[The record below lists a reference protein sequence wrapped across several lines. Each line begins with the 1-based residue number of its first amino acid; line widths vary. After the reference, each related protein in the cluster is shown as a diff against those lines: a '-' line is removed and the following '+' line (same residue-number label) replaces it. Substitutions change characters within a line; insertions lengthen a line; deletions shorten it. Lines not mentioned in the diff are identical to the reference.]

1 MNKIE
6 STIFRSYD
14 IRGIYPTEINAEVA
28 YKIAQAYC
36 KFVNPKE
43 VVLGRDVRTSGPKL
57 FEAAKQGLLDHGVN
71 VVDIGVVST
80 DMMYFAV
87 ANYGYDGGLVITA
100 SHNPKEYNGAKL
112 VRKGGKPIS
121 SDSGIFDIRD
131 IALSN
136 YQYKAS
142 QPGKSETLDIKQ
154 DYVSKV
160 LSFIDPKAVKP
171 LKVVANTNFGTA
183 GGILRLLTK
192 DLPLDLI
199 IINEEANGEFPK
211 GRPDPLIPSNRDE
224 TIELVKKSG
233 ADLGVMWDS
242 DADRV
247 FFLDEKGRF
256 LSGYFTGAILAE
268 YFLHKYSKSKVV
280 IDMKLN
286 WAIVDTVNRLGGMA
300 LPNKTGHSYFKERMI
315 AEDAV
320 FGGEVSGHYFFKD
333 FYYLDNGMIPFVLI
347 LQILSQSGKKLSEI
361 YQPFFEKYFA
371 IDETNVPVKDIAK
384 TIELVKQTYADAKQS
399 FIDGISLEYPTWR
412 ANVRMAANEPLVR
425 LNIEAKDA
433 ETLKQKT
440 AELLVLIQK
449 ESAES

>member
-1 MNKIE
+1 MIQID

-14 IRGIYPTEINAEVA
+14 IRGIYPDQINGAVA

-36 KFVNPKE
+36 KFVSPKK
-43 VVLGRDVRTSGPKL
+43 VVLGRDVRTSGPEL
-57 FEAAKQGLLDHGVN
+57 FEGAKQGLIDHGVD

-100 SHNPKEYNGAKL
+100 SHNPKEYNGAKM
-112 VRKGGKPIS
+112 VRAGGKPIS
-121 SDSGIFDIRD
+121 SDSGVFDIRD
-131 IALSN
+131 IAISG
-136 YQYKAS
+136 YEYRAPVAGQV
-142 QPGKSETLDIKQ
+142 EILDIRQEYIK
-154 DYVSKV
+154 KI
-160 LSFIDPKAVKP
+160 LSFVDTSKIKKF
-171 LKVVANTNFGTA
+171 KVVANTNFGTS
-183 GGILRLLTK
+183 GPMLRLLAESLPM
-192 DLPLDLI
+192 DLTVV
-199 IINEEANGEFPK
+199 NEEPNGEFPK

-247 FFLDEKGRF
+247 FFLDEQGRF

-268 YFLHKYSKSKVV
+268 YFLSQYPKAKVI

-286 WAIVDTVNRLGGMA
+286 WAIIDTVKKAGGEA

-333 FYYLDNGMIPFVLI
+333 FFYLDNGMIPFVLI
-347 LQILSQSGKKLSEI
+347 LAMLSASGGKLSEI
-361 YQPFFEKYFA
+361 YQPYFDKYFA
-371 IDETNVPVKDIAK
+371 IDETNVPVKDLAK
-384 TIELVKQTYADAKQS
+384 TLDLVKEQYSDAKQS

-412 ANVRMAANEPLVR
+412 ANVRLSGNEPLVR
-425 LNIEAKDA
+425 LNVEARDA
-433 ETLKQKT
+433 QTLKQKT
-440 AELLVLIQK
+440 QELLDLIK
-449 ESAES
+449 K